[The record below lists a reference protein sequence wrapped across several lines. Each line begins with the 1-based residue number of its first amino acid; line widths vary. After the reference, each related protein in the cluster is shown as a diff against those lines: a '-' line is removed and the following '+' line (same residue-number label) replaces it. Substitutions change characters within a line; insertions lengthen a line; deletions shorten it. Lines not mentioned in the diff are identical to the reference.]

1 MKLWP
6 LLSKELRWSR
16 HRILTL
22 LLLLL
27 VLPGL
32 FAATTAIFQDVI
44 PRDSPVAIVPADE
57 DVSANELEFVRGSLT
72 FFSDPVVYEDQATA
86 IHDLRREQ
94 VYAVL
99 AVPPNILSEPG
110 SDESAADT
118 LAENATFTLYVDG
131 SIVPYNE
138 PSDAIQGA
146 LRVYLNRNLDPR
158 ITVEREV
165 VGPERSLAE
174 YLLPV
179 FLLGIVLLFAFA
191 YLPYN
196 LANEADVLDRL
207 RVAASLD
214 AVVVSKL
221 LFVGGLVLVPIAA
234 FHAVATYL
242 GYSVTLLAPGAV
254 GTYLLTFWYLAAIS
268 TTIML
273 LTDFSTFGRFLNV
286 ALLFG
291 VVTFS
296 SLVYPVGFFSALRRE
311 IARLVPLHYSMIVV
325 RSTSLKNLDVTMFA
339 DWLALLVGFTVGTGI
354 VLKLTIEWYKRTA

>member
-1 MKLWP
+1 MKLGP

-16 HRILTL
+16 HRIVTL

-27 VLPGL
+27 VLPGF
-32 FAATTAIFQDVI
+32 FAGTTVIFQDVI
-44 PRDSPVAIVPADE
+44 PKDSPVAIAPASE
-57 DVSANELEFVRGSLT
+57 NVSATELDFVRGSLT
-72 FFSDPVVYEDQATA
+72 FISDPVVYENRATA

-99 AVPPNILSEPG
+99 AVPPDILAGPG
-110 SDESAADT
+110 GNESA

-131 SIVPYNE
+131 SMVPYNE
-138 PSDAIQGA
+138 PSKAIRGA
-146 LRVYLNRNLDPR
+146 LRGYLNRNLEPR
-158 ITVEREV
+158 VSVERRV

-196 LANEADVLDRL
+196 LASEADVLDRL
-207 RVAASLD
+207 RVEASLD

-221 LFVGGLVLVPIAA
+221 LFVGGLLVVPVVA

-242 GYSVTLLAPGAV
+242 GYSVDLLAPGAV
-254 GTYLLTFWYLAAIS
+254 GTYLLTFWYLGAIS
-268 TTIML
+268 TTVML

-286 ALLFG
+286 ALLFA
-291 VVTFS
+291 VLTVS

-311 IARLVPLHYSMIVV
+311 IARQVPLHYSMIVI
-325 RSTSLKNLDVTMFA
+325 RSTSLKNLEASLFA
-339 DWLALLVGFTVGTGI
+339 DWIAGLVGFTVGTGI
-354 VLKLTIEWYKRTA
+354 VLKLAIEWYKRRA